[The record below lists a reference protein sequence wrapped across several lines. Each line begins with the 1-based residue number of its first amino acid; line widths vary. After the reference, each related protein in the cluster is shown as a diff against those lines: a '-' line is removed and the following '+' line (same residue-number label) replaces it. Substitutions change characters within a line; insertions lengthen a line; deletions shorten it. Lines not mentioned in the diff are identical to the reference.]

1 MFYTSDMK
9 GNNVDQSATEYG
21 DLPISNP
28 EQDLFGIDTFAQ
40 SLASSIRKM
49 ASPEGVVIALNGVWG
64 SGKSSAVNL
73 VKFHLTSA
81 VGTGEIELIT
91 FNPWWFRGEDAL
103 VLAFFRELHAATK
116 PSLATKAK
124 TALPKLGA
132 RLMKAGGLV
141 GAAADAAGAGGIGK
155 IAASSLDWL
164 SGLIEDGESVEALH
178 RQMAAALKSQ
188 KKRFV
193 VLIDDIDR
201 LAPDEAL
208 AMFRMVKS
216 VGRLPNVIYLL
227 AFDRI
232 LADRVVADQYPSEGP
247 HYLEKIIQVAF
258 DLPAPEPGE
267 LQEQLVSRI
276 GSVCGVAPESEIV
289 ETMNLFYEIVAPE
302 IRTPRDVFRLI
313 NALSVTWP
321 AVAGEVYM
329 GDFVAIEAIRLF
341 QPSLYQAIRSNP
353 DLLCGGSRSG
363 ERLAPD
369 AGERLDALLLAGSSD
384 KERHRRGLMRLFP
397 KLESVWSNVFHTVG
411 REEAKA
417 RRICVKTHFGTYF
430 RFSIGDAVIS
440 HEEIALIIERAD
452 DETFIREKL
461 RQAVQTGGKNGTRA
475 ALLLDTLIENADDI
489 PLSKAASFLRGVF
502 GVADDLN
509 VEADHARGFS
519 FGDNRI
525 RVYWLMRELLFA
537 RTTREERSPIIME
550 AAKEA
555 SLGWIVYLARA
566 AWDDYHPREGKEI
579 EVAEN
584 CPVTLN
590 DARKLKSMA
599 LAAIKAAA
607 KDGTLVR
614 NEGLAS
620 ILYNWL
626 DFARNGA
633 KAVREWT
640 GRVLDSDTGVA
651 QLARGFTSYSWSQ
664 GMGLNGLGDLV
675 AKRSSRANVQ
685 SLHEVMDQ
693 DRFRARLEE
702 LAKQA
707 DVPAEDAAA
716 IRTFLDGWLHQEK
729 FGVR

>member
-1 MFYTSDMK
+1 MQ
-9 GNNVDQSATEYG
+9 GNNQNQSSTEQPPEYG
-21 DLPISNP
+21 DLPISKP
-28 EQDLFGIDTFAQ
+28 DQDLFGIDTFAQ
-40 SLASSIRKM
+40 SLAASIRKM

-73 VKFHLTSA
+73 VKFHLNKAVSA
-81 VGTGEIELIT
+81 GDIELIT

-116 PSLATKAK
+116 PSLGAKAK
-124 TALPKLGA
+124 LALPKIGA
-132 RLMKAGGLV
+132 RLMKAGGIV

-155 IAASSLDWL
+155 IAASGLDWL
-164 SGLIEDGESVEALH
+164 SGLIEDGESVETLH
-178 RQMAAALKSQ
+178 QQLSAALKGQ

-258 DLPAPEPGE
+258 DLPTPDAGE
-267 LQEQLVSRI
+267 LQEQLLTRI
-276 GSVCGVAPESEIV
+276 TSICGVAPESEAV

-321 AVAGEVYM
+321 AVAGEVYL
-329 GDFVAIEAIRLF
+329 GDFVAVEAIRLF
-341 QPSLYQAIRSNP
+341 QPALYQAIRANP

-363 ERLAPD
+363 ERVAPD
-369 AGERLDALLLAGSSD
+369 AGERLDALLFAGSSD

-397 KLESVWSNVFHTVG
+397 KLESIWSNVFHTVG

-430 RFSIGDAVIS
+430 RFAIGDAVVS
-440 HEEIALIIERAD
+440 REEIAEIIGAAD
-452 DETFIREKL
+452 DQQFIREKML
-461 RQAVQTGGKNGTRA
+461 QAVQTPRKNGTRA
-475 ALLLDTLIENADDI
+475 ALLLDTLIEHADDI
-489 PLSKAASFLRGVF
+489 PIPKARDFLSAVF
-502 GVADDLN
+502 NVADDLN
-509 VEADHARGFS
+509 VEADQARGFS

-525 RVYWLMRELLFA
+525 RVYWLMRELLFR
-537 RTTREERSPIIME
+537 RTAREERSPIILE
-550 AAKEA
+550 AAKQA
-555 SLGWIVYLARA
+555 SVGWIVYLARA
-566 AWDDYHPREGKEI
+566 AWDDYHPREGQ
-579 EVAEN
+579 EVEAAEN
-584 CPVTLN
+584 CPVTLS
-590 DARKLKSMA
+590 DAKKLRSMA

-607 KDGTLVR
+607 KNGTLLH
-614 NEGLAS
+614 NEELAR

-626 DFARNGA
+626 DFAPNGS
-633 KAVREWT
+633 KAVAEWT
-640 GRVLDSDTGVA
+640 GAALDNDEGVVR
-651 QLARGFTSYSWSQ
+651 LARAFTSHSWSQ
-664 GMGLNGLGDLV
+664 GMGFSGLGDLV
-675 AKRSSRANVQ
+675 AKRSSRVNVG
-685 SLHEVMDQ
+685 SLHEIMDP
-693 DRFRARLEE
+693 DKFRKRLEE
-702 LAKQA
+702 LAERT
-707 DVPAEDAAA
+707 DLPVEDAAA
-716 IRTFLDGWLHQEK
+716 IRTFLDGWKHQEK
-729 FGVR
+729 FGDH